1 MLARVLSLNGSLMK
15 KVSLLIAVLFLEVI
29 CVNLY
34 AQQVSSGED
43 HLSQAE
49 LLLSR
54 IDLRHPGLEHI
65 TLAENQEEALQEL
78 LAYYK
83 ERKQVKHELDRF
95 SKAEKLGDYAAEK
108 DLKIANEALEHIFV
122 GQPAYPS
129 YFCGEDIDWSFR
141 PVPDNEWV
149 WQLNRMSFWEAMGKA
164 YWHTGDSKYAKAW
177 GYQLVDWVKKNPR
190 DEAHKYAWRSIE
202 AGIRGNRWTRL
213 FQYFIDDPSFTSE
226 VLAYFLNS
234 LHEHASFL
242 MTKYSS
248 GSNWALMEAEGMAFI
263 AITFPEFK
271 DADKWREE
279 AFRRLNEQIHTQVY
293 SDGHQ
298 RELAMGYHVG
308 SIRWFMRTYEL
319 AAMNGLQDR
328 FPDAYLSTI
337 EKMCEVPM
345 KLGFPDGTTTQFG
358 DSWSGKPGQY
368 DHLFESWAEVFD
380 RSDFLYMATGGQ
392 SGAVPEGTA
401 FAYPESGLYSM
412 RSGWSKEDICMVL
425 KCGPDGGGHCQ
436 PDNGTFELYAGG
448 RHLMPDAGSYIYSGD
463 PINRAWFRQ
472 TKVHQTLT
480 LNGENSVYAPQ
491 LLKWQPGE
499 SLDVLVV
506 QNGSYQELT
515 HRRAM
520 LFVDKKFF
528 VVVDDAYGPAT
539 GDIDIHFQLAPGKA
553 VFNKKKLTVGS
564 DFDEGW
570 NVLVKTQKQKN
581 ILLEEEEGQVS
592 FEYTKKEPRPAFRF
606 GLIKEA
612 TQSGV
617 RFVTVVY
624 PYKASIPDVKIKDLS
639 KTGTNANEVV
649 LQVSING
656 NKRKISYQID

>member
-15 KVSLLIAVLFLEVI
+15 KVSLSIAVLFLEVI

-43 HLSQAE
+43 HLSQGE

-54 IDLRHPGLEHI
+54 IDLRHPGLEHF
-65 TLAENQEEALQEL
+65 TLAENQEMALQEL
-78 LAYYK
+78 LTYYK
-83 ERKQVKHELDRF
+83 ERKNIKHELDKF

-177 GYQLVDWVKKNPR
+177 SYQLVDWVKKNPR

-463 PINRAWFRQ
+463 PVNRAWFRQ

-506 QNGSYQELT
+506 ENESYQELT